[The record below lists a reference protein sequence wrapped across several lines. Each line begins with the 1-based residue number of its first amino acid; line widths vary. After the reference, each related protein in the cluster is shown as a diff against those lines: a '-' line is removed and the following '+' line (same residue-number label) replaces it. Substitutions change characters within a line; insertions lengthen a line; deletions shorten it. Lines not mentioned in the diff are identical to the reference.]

1 MSMHE
6 EIMQLRIKRMREL
19 GKPENETVPTIDTP
33 DSDLGDLLVWNP
45 HTDKWEGDKE
55 QVA

>member
-6 EIMQLRIKRMREL
+6 EIMQQRIKRMREL

-33 DSDLGDLLVWNP
+33 DSDLGDLLAWNP

-55 QVA
+55 QDA